1 MKKIKLK
8 YTRKQLGCIFTI
20 LIDKTTAMVADK
32 TSYGTALYAQNQ
44 LILCELYSL
53 QRKVYKLM
61 FSIAASPENLPGSGS
76 ITLTMLYPE
85 SMAFFIS
92 FGSDTFPDAVDLAL
106 VNEIIHKIHKELLI

>member
-8 YTRKQLGCIFTI
+8 YTRKQLGSIFTI
-20 LIDKTTAMVADK
+20 LIDKTTAMVADA
-32 TSYGTALYAQNQ
+32 SLHPALIAQQQ
-44 LILCELYSL
+44 LVLCELYSL

-76 ITLTMLYPE
+76 ISLTLLYPE

-92 FGSDTFPDAVDLAL
+92 FGSDTFPDALDLSL
-106 VNEIIHKIHKELLI
+106 VQEIINKINKELLI